1 MTHELLDLSV
11 EELEAQE
18 AIEIPERELM
28 QDVTQTCSA
37 LINLLSCIA
46 LVIAIGTGGGAAG

>member
-1 MTHELLDLSV
+1 MTHELLDLSM

-28 QDVTQTCSA
+28 QTVTQTCNA
-37 LINLLSCIA
+37 LLLNLLSCVA
-46 LVIAIGTGGGAAG
+46 LVIRIG

>member
-18 AIEIPERELM
+18 AVDFPERELM
-28 QDVTQTCSA
+28 QQTCVA
-37 LINLLSCIA
+37 LVNLLSCIA
-46 LVIAIGTGGGAAG
+46 IDIAF

>member
-18 AIEIPERELM
+18 AVEIPERELM
-28 QDVTQTCSA
+28 QDVTQTCNA
-37 LINLLSCIA
+37 LLNIASCLA
-46 LVIAIGTGGGAAG
+46 LVLVIGGGGG

>member
-1 MTHELLDLSV
+1 MTMTHDLFDLTV

-28 QDVTQTCSA
+28 QNVNQTCNA
-37 LINLLSCIA
+37 LINLLSCLAIV
-46 LVIAIGTGGGAAG
+46 LVIGGGGAG